1 MAAKTEKPEVHEV
14 EFVVDKLAK
23 SGETAHI
30 VAESFPNG
38 LGKLWVDV
46 SLLKQLAPDQKLES
60 TKWILTIA
68 HKVSK

>member
-1 MAAKTEKPEVHEV
+1 
-14 EFVVDKLAK
+14 LAK